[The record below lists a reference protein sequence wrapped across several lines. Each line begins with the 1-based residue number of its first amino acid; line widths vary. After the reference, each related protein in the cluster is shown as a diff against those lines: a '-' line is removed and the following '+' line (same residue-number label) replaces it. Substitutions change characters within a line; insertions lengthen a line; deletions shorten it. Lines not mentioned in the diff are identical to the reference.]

1 MWMFKAL
8 TSRGLRLHVVLSDSF
23 GKGIPVMNMKAIIGG
38 AALLASSVICSAASA
53 SVVEAVNMTFQ
64 SGATFSG
71 DVTFAN
77 DFSSYNAVTGT
88 LSGGPYGTDSINWVW
103 DANNYSTGPNNFS
116 NFLMDGSGANEVG
129 SWSNFIQFAYNYSG
143 APTLSFTSGVSYG
156 SFDNY
161 VNYND
166 PLVSGSISSI
176 SAVPEP
182 STWAMMI
189 LGFAGIGFMAYR
201 RRQNGPHFRLA

>member
-1 MWMFKAL
+1 
-8 TSRGLRLHVVLSDSF
+8 
-23 GKGIPVMNMKAIIGG
+23 MKAIIGG

-103 DANNYSTGPNNFS
+103 DAQNYSTGSNNFS

-129 SWSNFIQFAYNYSG
+129 TWSNFIQFAYNYSG

-166 PLVSGSISSI
+166 PLVSGSIS
-176 SAVPEP
+176 AVPEA

-189 LGFAGIGFMAYR
+189 LGFAGVGFMAYR
-201 RRQNGPHFRLA
+201 RKQNGPQLRLA